1 MHGPGKEEVRA
12 EQLSGGNFLPPD
24 DERGKFSA
32 HVTNSRHTIRD
43 QKWQQRLLAPGWIG
57 HDACQMHM
65 HIPEAGDKELAL
77 AIDYPGSRRD
87 SNLARRSD
95 FFDSATRNHHGLIWL
110 GCGARGVNHGD
121 VLDGQALF
129 SSQAARAG
137 ANPNRQQHQ
146 QNSIQNLHRSTFRG
160 DSHLQW
166 VRLLFQIAWSASE
179 ALFRNAVSLRRN
191 RPPIWRCLSQNRLGG
206 KLFGWHTFRV
216 RNTSLLIAV
225 LILAMTTIHARGRV
239 EKAPPAPVYL
249 NHLYVAPSPE
259 TYKAVAE
266 NDFLQKNFGAFESRT
281 TTRADKTYTGLYF
294 YGQHTY
300 FELLEPPK
308 DGKAPETFS
317 GVAFGTETPGGVQSL
332 AALLDQSNSNMAMV
346 KPINRQAEGKTVN
359 WFLQLIFGSSFE
371 KSKFA
376 TWLMEYN
383 S

>member
-1 MHGPGKEEVRA
+1 
-12 EQLSGGNFLPPD
+12 
-24 DERGKFSA
+24 
-32 HVTNSRHTIRD
+32 
-43 QKWQQRLLAPGWIG
+43 
-57 HDACQMHM
+57 
-65 HIPEAGDKELAL
+65 
-77 AIDYPGSRRD
+77 
-87 SNLARRSD
+87 
-95 FFDSATRNHHGLIWL
+95 
-110 GCGARGVNHGD
+110 
-121 VLDGQALF
+121 
-129 SSQAARAG
+129 
-137 ANPNRQQHQ
+137 
-146 QNSIQNLHRSTFRG
+146 
-160 DSHLQW
+160 
-166 VRLLFQIAWSASE
+166 
-179 ALFRNAVSLRRN
+179 
-191 RPPIWRCLSQNRLGG
+191 
-206 KLFGWHTFRV
+206 
-216 RNTSLLIAV
+216 
-225 LILAMTTIHARGRV
+225 MTTIHARGRV

-332 AALLDQSNSNMAMV
+332 ASLLNQSNSNMAMV

-376 TWLMEYN
+376 TWLMEYESDFLRKWYPQLPPAQPSIRRADVLERYAAKVSRTRERN
-383 S
+383 EGLFVDVARIRLLLESGEAKEFEKICGIYGFQISRHGKETSCKGSGYRAAYSDF